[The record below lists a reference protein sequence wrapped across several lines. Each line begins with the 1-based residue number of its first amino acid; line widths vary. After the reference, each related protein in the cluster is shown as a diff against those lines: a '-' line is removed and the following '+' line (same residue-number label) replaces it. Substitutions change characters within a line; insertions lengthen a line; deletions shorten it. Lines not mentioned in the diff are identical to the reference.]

1 MMKNTTFDSLARTP
15 PDQHGLRGMIKK
27 HFFSLSEIYK
37 HYAASNS
44 ALGAAHEI
52 DAVELG
58 IFLEGI
64 ELYPSSKS
72 LKEVQRTRLGQYPR
86 HCSFSIAVVNQ
97 ILPDPLHFP
106 NS

>member
-58 IFLEGI
+58 F
-64 ELYPSSKS
+64 S
-72 LKEVQRTRLGQYPR
+72 LKESNCTPVASR
-86 HCSFSIAVVNQ
+86 
-97 ILPDPLHFP
+97 
-106 NS
+106 